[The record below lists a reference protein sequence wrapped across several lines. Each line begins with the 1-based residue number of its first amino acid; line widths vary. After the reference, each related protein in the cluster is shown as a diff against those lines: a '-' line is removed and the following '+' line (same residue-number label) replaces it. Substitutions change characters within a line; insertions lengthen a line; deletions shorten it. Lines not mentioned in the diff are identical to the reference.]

1 MLVCT
6 SVTELEVNVI
16 CSYQVLFFLLFEI
29 RPLAE
34 PGAIGSGRLAG
45 HTTPEIKPDSAS
57 PVQGLQAQ
65 PPRSALT

>member
-29 RPLAE
+29 RPLDE
-34 PGAIGSGRLAG
+34 PGAC
-45 HTTPEIKPDSAS
+45 PF
-57 PVQGLQAQ
+57 V
-65 PPRSALT
+65 